1 MIKILLYS
9 RNTRNTDKIKEILEN
24 KDFTVRAQ
32 KVFKTLP
39 PQSDDTRLI
48 ILDITSKD
56 TGDDIH
62 LNNIILTCFM

>member
-9 RNTRNTDKIKEILEN
+9 RNTKNTDKIKEIIEN

-39 PQSDDTRLI
+39 PQSDDTSLI